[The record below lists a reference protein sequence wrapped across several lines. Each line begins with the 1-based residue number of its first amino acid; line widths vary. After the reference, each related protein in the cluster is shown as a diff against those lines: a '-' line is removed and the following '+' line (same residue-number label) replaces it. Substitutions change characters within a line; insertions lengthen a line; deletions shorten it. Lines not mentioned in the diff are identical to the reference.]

1 MKPMEKNAAAGQEE
15 RRPWYKRLRWDW
27 ALLIAIIPVTVALSL
42 SFPDKGE
49 KVVEVS
55 WKFFLEMLYILPA
68 VLVLMGLFAVWVSRD
83 VVVKYLGE
91 GSGIKGLLLS
101 MVLGALPTGPMYVA
115 FPMGGMLIKKGARVA
130 NVMAFFSAWAC
141 IKLPQEMVEFQ
152 FMGWRFAVTRLL
164 ITIFLVG
171 VMCLFAE
178 YLYYRFPGGEVPE
191 DEVALEGQE

>member
-1 MKPMEKNAAAGQEE
+1 MKPTGMDTVVEPEE
-15 RRPWYKRLRWDW
+15 RRPWYRRLGWDW
-27 ALLIAIIPVTVALSL
+27 ALLLVIIPVTAALSVA
-42 SFPDKGE
+42 FPDRGE
-49 KVVEVS
+49 KVVKVS
-55 WKFFLEMLYILPA
+55 REFFLEMLYVLPA

-91 GSGIKGLLLS
+91 GSGIRGLLLS

-115 FPMGGMLIKKGARVA
+115 FPMGAVLIKKRARVA

-152 FMGWRFAVTRLL
+152 FMGWRFAVVRLL
-164 ITIFLVG
+164 LTIFLVG

-178 YLYYRFPGGEVPE
+178 YLYYRLPGGEAPE
-191 DEVALEGQE
+191 DAVPD